1 MKNEVLIAKLMEY
14 AEWAEGFCC
23 GVPIDVPIDLPDV
36 LKEAA
41 DFIEK
46 AANPATID
54 ELGLSVRSYNA
65 LYRWDVRLVRDLA
78 KMDEAALVKIPGIG
92 KGAAKEIMEKLKE
105 AYK

>member
-1 MKNEVLIAKLMEY
+1 MKNEVLIARLREY
-14 AEWAEGFCC
+14 AEWAEANIWE
-23 GVPIDVPIDLPDV
+23 VPIILPDV

-65 LYRWDVRLVRDLA
+65 LYRWNVRLVRDLA

>member
-1 MKNEVLIAKLMEY
+1 MKNEVLIAKLREY
-14 AEWAEGFCC
+14 AEWAEANIWE
-23 GVPIDVPIDLPDV
+23 VPITLPDV

-65 LYRWDVRLVRDLA
+65 LYRWNVRLVRDLA
-78 KMDEAALVKIPGIG
+78 KLDEAALVKIPGIG